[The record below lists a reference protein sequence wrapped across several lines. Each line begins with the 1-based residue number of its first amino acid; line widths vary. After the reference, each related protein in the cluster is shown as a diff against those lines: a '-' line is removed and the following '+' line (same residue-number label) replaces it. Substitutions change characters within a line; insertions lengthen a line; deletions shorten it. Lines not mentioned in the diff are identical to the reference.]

1 MRRALILP
9 ALLLTLAGCSS
20 AAEAPTAGK
29 ASAPPSDPD
38 RAACH
43 AVSEV
48 NTAKQHLDPARTASA
63 AQLAMQAQAQQIRK
77 AAGTVQEASTAV
89 ATTAKPA
96 EKTSLAQ
103 AWLDLSGACGTLYG
117 PGPW

>member
-1 MRRALILP
+1 M
-9 ALLLTLAGCSS
+9 LTGCSS
-20 AAEAPTAGK
+20 AAEAPAAGP

-48 NTAKQHLDPARTASA
+48 NTAKQHLDPARTGSA
-63 AQLAMQAQAQQIRK
+63 AQVAMQAQAQQIRK

-89 ATTAKPA
+89 ATTPKPA
-96 EKTSLAQ
+96 ETLKTSLAQ

-117 PGPW
+117 PAPW